1 MPLRALLL
9 IALVLASAPA
19 AGRQTPATAG
29 VGAESAPPFERVSAT
44 PSGDEPDDTSWDAAI
59 SADGRFVAF
68 ASAASNIT
76 RRGAAGFRVFL
87 LDRRTQSV
95 RVVSRHADG
104 REGLGALP
112 ALSADGRFVAFCTG
126 DALVPGD
133 SIPQLPLHDN
143 YALEQPDDVY
153 LYDAAKHETTAVS
166 VTRTRRPANYHSCAP
181 SISAD
186 GRFVAFE
193 SESPRI
199 VPGDTNGKADVFVYD
214 RVKRTAVRAS
224 LSSSGVQGDG
234 PSVSPAISG
243 DGRFVAFCSGSS
255 ALVPGGPVH
264 GWDLY
269 VRDLVAGRT
278 TRAGPGSCFERPA
291 LSRDGRLIAYLTTA
305 PQFEPGVEAWAQPVL
320 VDRVTGRLRL
330 AAPSPLPSH
339 GHHVSISSDGR
350 LVAFAADAPQVEP
363 ARPGGITDVFV
374 FDTATG
380 SISRT
385 STYPGASLAFA
396 DSERPALSGDGRWIA
411 FDSTAQLLPGT
422 HEPHRQVVY
431 LRRLR

>member
-9 IALVLASAPA
+9 IALALGAALAAGQRTLASAA
-19 AGRQTPATAG
+19 AGAAD
-29 VGAESAPPFERVSAT
+29 APPFERVSAT
-44 PSGDEPDDTSWDAAI
+44 PSGEEPDGRSWDVAI

-68 ASAASNIT
+68 ASAASTIT
-76 RRGAAGFRVFL
+76 SRGAAGFRVFL
-87 LDRRTQSV
+87 LDRRTHSV

-112 ALSADGRFVAFCTG
+112 VLSADGRFVAFCTG

-133 SIPQLPLHDN
+133 SIPGLPLHDN
-143 YALEQPDDVY
+143 YALERPNDVY
-153 LYDAAKHETTAVS
+153 LYDAAKHATIAVS
-166 VTRTRRPANYHSCAP
+166 VTRAGRPVNYHSCAP

-199 VPGDTNGKADVFVYD
+199 VPGDTNRKADVFVYD
-214 RVKRTAVRAS
+214 RVQRTVVRAS
-224 LSSSGVQGDG
+224 VSSSGVQGDG
-234 PSVSPAISG
+234 PSVAPAISG
-243 DGRFVAFCSGSS
+243 NGRFVAFCSGSS
-255 ALVPGGPVH
+255 ALVAGGPVH

-269 VRDLVAGRT
+269 VRDLVAART
-278 TRAGPGSCFERPA
+278 TRVGPGSCFERPA

-320 VDRVTGRLRL
+320 VDRVTGRMRL

-350 LVAFAADAPQVEP
+350 LVAFAADVPHVEP

-374 FDTATG
+374 FNSATG

-411 FDSTAQLLPGT
+411 FDSTAQLLPGA